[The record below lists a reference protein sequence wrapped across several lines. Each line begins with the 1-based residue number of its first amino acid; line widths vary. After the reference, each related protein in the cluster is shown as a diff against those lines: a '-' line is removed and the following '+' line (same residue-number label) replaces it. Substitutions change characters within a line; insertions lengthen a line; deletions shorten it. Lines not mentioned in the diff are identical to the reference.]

1 MIKKLICG
9 SGDGT
14 QGFLQ
19 TGKHATHPANFLLGG
34 SSFHFQGWVDL
45 TLKDLILRQPLGM
58 LPCPDTVGPQ
68 GCHLLLPSVH
78 LLVIS
83 SVLLQPWEVGQN
95 SSYHHQL
102 TRAQDSRSCDPSL
115 WFQSL
120 TVFCT
125 QAAGPLDLQ
134 EHSVVVAYTLTD
146 DRVFLWV
153 LWMRIPLGLG
163 D

>member
-14 QGFLQ
+14 QGILQ
-19 TGKHATHPANFLLGG
+19 AGKHATHSANFLLGG
-34 SSFHFQGWVDL
+34 SSFHSQGWV
-45 TLKDLILRQPLGM
+45 DLILRQPLGM
-58 LPCPDTVGPQ
+58 LLSPDTVGPQ
-68 GCHLLLPSVH
+68 GCHLLLLSVR

-102 TRAQDSRSCDPSL
+102 TRTLGPRTGPVTFSRSCDPSVWL
-115 WFQSL
+115 HPL

-125 QAAGPLDLQ
+125 QAAR
-134 EHSVVVAYTLTD
+134 A
-146 DRVFLWV
+146 
-153 LWMRIPLGLG
+153 LGFYENTQ
-163 D
+163 